1 MPQTSVR
8 EIMTTD
14 VISISRDLKV
24 DVAIETMRANSIRRL
39 PVMSST
45 DRLIGIITIDQAML
59 AMPKGSSF
67 YAESSDDSVPTVNDV
82 MTDYVYTIEPDVPV
96 GLAARKMVDHTVGA
110 LPVVEDG
117 SVIGIVTESDL
128 FRYLA
133 TQMDDEMGAA
143 AG

>member
-1 MPQTSVR
+1 MPQTTVR
-8 EIMTTD
+8 EIMTKD

-24 DVAIETMRANSIRRL
+24 DIAIETMRANNIRRL

-67 YAESSDDSVPTVNDV
+67 YAERSDEEVPTVNDT
-82 MTDYVYTIEPDVPV
+82 MTDYVYTIEPEVPV
-96 GLAARKMVDHTVGA
+96 GMAARKMVDHTVGA
-110 LPVVEDG
+110 LPVVENG
-117 SVIGIVTESDL
+117 AVIGIVTESDL

-133 TQMDDEMGAA
+133 AQMEAEPESAA
-143 AG
+143 D